1 MICPRCGKTYRGV
14 HTLVPRG
21 LPATTVQLLKTVK
34 SIILMLI
41 PFIQIFTTHHI
52 VLGWNQ
58 LGRMRESQK
67 MFPFFPSPPPPPT
80 WKILIFLQPI
90 TVMVEFTGWAAFS
103 RSPHLKIHPTSQ
115 SLTRS
120 PKRRTPEVAFILTE
134 TPPPHP
140 PSIGAQPACRA
151 EWVIKLCSQASHPWP
166 SRSQPMG
173 CWTGRGLQGGEIG
186 TRRDIGLPTHQSLR
200 REIVLSLGM
209 GLEQNWELE
218 QCACVHCTCMCV
230 YRLYPPLAWSYT
242 WLACWSHQQS
252 DSREADASS
261 SVTHSG
267 AAD

>member
-1 MICPRCGKTYRGV
+1 MSQVWKDLQRCPHSGAKRAASYHSSTSKDSKIHYINANSI
-14 HTLVPRG
+14 HTDIYYTSHSTGLKPAWKNARKSKNVPV
-21 LPATTVQLLKTVK
+21 LP
-34 SIILMLI
+34 I
-41 PFIQIFTTHHI
+41 
-52 VLGWNQ
+52 
-58 LGRMRESQK
+58 
-67 MFPFFPSPPPPPT
+67 PPPPNMEDTYISTANNSDGGIHWLSSIFKVTSSQNSPDFPEFDEITKETNT
-80 WKILIFLQPI
+80 WGCLYFN
-90 TVMVEFTGWAAFS
+90 
-103 RSPHLKIHPTSQ
+103 R
-115 SLTRS
+115 
-120 PKRRTPEVAFILTE
+120 
-134 TPPPHP
+134 TPPPPP

-186 TRRDIGLPTHQSLR
+186 TRRDVGLPTHQSLR